1 MLPEATALST
11 EFVVPI
17 MIGHAEIAN
26 DADFDRTKV
35 GLILIPEQPVI
46 SIPENGIIVD
56 SSFMAHYSNDHIP
69 SSEIVLFV
77 LFNDKETKINTIVQD
92 KRTVRFA
99 ILPKSEGLYKI
110 VVKHKDKE
118 IETHEFMVEKG

>member
-1 MLPEATALST
+1 MTNNS
-11 EFVVPI
+11 
-17 MIGHAEIAN
+17 AN
-26 DADFDRTKV
+26 VNIKWENTKV
-35 GLILIPEQPVI
+35 SFAIETKTNEAVEAQIKEML
-46 SIPENGIIVD
+46 VD
-56 SSFMAHYSNDHIP
+56 GP
-69 SSEIVLFV
+69 SAATYYGAARFYLE
-77 LFNDKETKINTIVQD
+77 NDKETKINTIVQD